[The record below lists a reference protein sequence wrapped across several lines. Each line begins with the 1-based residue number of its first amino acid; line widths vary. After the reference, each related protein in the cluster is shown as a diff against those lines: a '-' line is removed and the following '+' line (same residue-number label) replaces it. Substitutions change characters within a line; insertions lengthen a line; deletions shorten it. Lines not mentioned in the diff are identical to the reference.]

1 MSYIMSKDRG
11 IVQEG
16 EMSGECLRGI
26 CPGGNVRIPYV
37 HMFVILSSV
46 AAKRG
51 FTR

>member
-26 CPGGNVRIPYV
+26 CPGGMSGSPMYIC
-37 HMFVILSSV
+37 L
-46 AAKRG
+46 
-51 FTR
+51 